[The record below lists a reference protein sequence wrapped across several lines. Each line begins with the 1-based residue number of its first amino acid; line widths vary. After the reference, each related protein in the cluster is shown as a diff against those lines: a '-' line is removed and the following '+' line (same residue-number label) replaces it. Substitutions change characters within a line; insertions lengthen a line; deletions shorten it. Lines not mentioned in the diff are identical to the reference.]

1 LYTKFLEKKIETPP
15 GPIDNKAL
23 SKKYPQDKTNT
34 YKLNDK
40 VWRFMTL
47 MYGGGPPIWEGAP
60 PNLIEVP
67 SSSSRSPINLNNSLL
82 NDSTMK
88 LSDAKTADTMNRST
102 MADGM
107 KSSYNEALMSR
118 STPLAGRSKPS
129 GLHNELNYCY
139 LNAAAQ
145 GLVGLEQLCS
155 YTAKE
160 KYREH
165 VTNKVPKFWKAF
177 HELVSLC
184 NSKASK
190 LTPKLLRKLATN
202 RFSAEEQHDSHEF
215 IRYLLSG
222 MQDEMNIPKPKRPVE
237 FKDANTAWEYYRK
250 YNNSIIDELFAGQY
264 ISRVSCKS
272 CGFISVAFDPF
283 LDISLPIIPM
293 KTKSIDD
300 CLAMFTKEE
309 EIKDSYTCE
318 KCKSKGKVSR
328 RLSISRYPKILV
340 IHLKRFQTYPKKKK
354 LSDHITFPVDNLKIK
369 RYTLNFYLK
378 FKDSGS

>member
-1 LYTKFLEKKIETPP
+1 MYIVSGSWIAMYTKFLEKKIENPP

-23 SKKYPQDKTNT
+23 SKVYPQNKANT
-34 YKLNDK
+34 YKLNDQ

-47 MYGGGPPIWEGAP
+47 MYGGGPVIWEGAP
-60 PNLIEVP
+60 PKAKETLSPASLPVVQN
-67 SSSSRSPINLNNSLL
+67 SSVLSDN
-82 NDSTMK
+82 TMK
-88 LSDAKTADTMNRST
+88 ISDAKTTDTMNRST
-102 MADGM
+102 YAENM
-107 KSSYNEALMSR
+107 KSSYNVDMMSR

-129 GLHNELNYCY
+129 GLVNELNYCY

-145 GLVGLEQLCS
+145 GLVGLEQLCT
-155 YTAKE
+155 YTTKE
-160 KYREH
+160 KYKEAL
-165 VTNKVPKFWKAF
+165 TSKVPKFWRAF

-190 LTPKLLRKLATN
+190 FTPKQLRKLATM

-222 MQDEMNIPKPKRPVE
+222 MQDEMNLPKPRKAME
-237 FKDANTAWEYYRK
+237 FKDSNTAWDYYRK

-264 ISRVSCKS
+264 ISRVSCKT
-272 CGFISVAFDPF
+272 CGYISVAFDPF
-283 LDISLPIIPM
+283 LDISLPIIPQ
-293 KTKSIDD
+293 KTKSVDD
-300 CLAMFTKEE
+300 CLAAFTKEE

-318 KCKSKGKVSR
+318 KCKSKGKASR

-354 LSDHITFPVDNLKIK
+354 LSDHITFAVDNMKIRK
-369 RYTLNFYLK
+369 
-378 FKDSGS
+378 